1 VLFTITGKH
10 IDITEAIRTHAEQKT
25 EKLPRYYSSINRI
38 QVIIEGND
46 GGKIS
51 VEIIA
56 SGEHNKIFV
65 AKETGDDAY
74 ACIDLAV
81 HKVERQLARKKSKER
96 DNKHADVGEISE
108 IAQEHIEE

>member
-10 IDITEAIRTHAEQKT
+10 IDITEAIRSHAEQKT
-25 EKLPRYYSSINRI
+25 EKLPRYYSSVNRI
-38 QVIIEGND
+38 EVIIEGND
-46 GGKIS
+46 GGNIS

-56 SGEHNKIFV
+56 SAEHNKIFI

-96 DNKHADVGEISE
+96 DNKHADIGEIV
-108 IAQEHIEE
+108 QEHIEE